1 MIKDIN
7 KTHISEIN
15 VKNITC
21 KCYFDNL
28 VKAKE
33 LENEN
38 ILIHEK
44 KCKDLAIFFT
54 GYVQKES
61 IKMLNL
67 HYHELIGKIEEHE
80 EEKYLMVVVYMLNK
94 DKIRKG

>member
-44 KCKDLAIFFT
+44 KSKDLAIFFT
-54 GYVQKES
+54 GYVQKEL

>member
-1 MIKDIN
+1 MIKGIN

-15 VKNITC
+15 VKNITY

-28 VKAKE
+28 VKAKK

-54 GYVQKES
+54 
-61 IKMLNL
+61 
-67 HYHELIGKIEEHE
+67 
-80 EEKYLMVVVYMLNK
+80 
-94 DKIRKG
+94 